1 MAKLKLGNRPKNFK
15 RVVKFD
21 MLDGTQCEIEAV
33 FKYRTRSEFGVFI
46 DGLFEQAKS
55 KDSSAGNLSMAELME
70 KTRETNADYLLDILD
85 GWDLDEELD
94 RQSLQQLADEV
105 PGAVGAMMESYRTA
119 IIDGRVGN

>member
-21 MLDGTQCEIEAV
+21 MLDGSKCEIEAV
-33 FKYRTRSEFGVFI
+33 FKYRTRSEFGAFI
-46 DGLFEQAKS
+46 DGLFKQAKD
-55 KDSSAGNLSMAELME
+55 KDEGAQNISMAELME

-85 GWDLDEELD
+85 GWDLDTELSRD
-94 RQSLQQLADEV
+94 ALQQLSDEV
-105 PGAVGAMMESYRTA
+105 PGAVGAMMEAYRAA